1 MGFKVTKHHCCPL
14 SLPVLLS
21 LFYLITLGDIVTF
34 KKLMLNDQIIVILT
48 GFQKNQD
55 IKLKKWWFPKDR
67 KNYHDSQF

>member
-1 MGFKVTKHHCCPL
+1 
-14 SLPVLLS
+14 
-21 LFYLITLGDIVTF
+21 
-34 KKLMLNDQIIVILT
+34 MLNDQIIVILT